1 MKNKEVMIFW
11 SFANF
16 HKTFLDQS
24 IWICKWVSWWCHH
37 LTTCHIFCT
46 YNFDFFFLFF
56 FLLFVL
62 ILPKLVIVCPSYHI
76 GINIILHLFR
86 EELRQ
91 VKHSHSWNMKF
102 LSFLCTKLQNEWK
115 IVRRWHHQLT
125 HLHIHIDWSR
135 NVSWK
140 FEKIQSVITSLFFNR
155 FSSGFHYV
163 VPKCLLFLLRLR

>member
-1 MKNKEVMIFW
+1 MTLW

-46 YNFDFFFLFF
+46 SNFENFN
-56 FLLFVL
+56 
-62 ILPKLVIVCPSYHI
+62 ILPKYVIVCPSYQDI
-76 GINIILHLFR
+76 LRLTLFCIYLERNLGKSNILIAKIWIFCHFC
-86 EELRQ
+86 
-91 VKHSHSWNMKF
+91 V
-102 LSFLCTKLQNEWK
+102 QNEWK
-115 IVRRWHHQLT
+115 IVRRWHHHLT

-140 FEKIQSVITSLFFNR
+140 FAKLQSVITSLFFNR
-155 FSSGFHYV
+155 FSSGYYCYV
-163 VPKCLLFLLRLR
+163 WKFLLFLLRLKALVNIVFS